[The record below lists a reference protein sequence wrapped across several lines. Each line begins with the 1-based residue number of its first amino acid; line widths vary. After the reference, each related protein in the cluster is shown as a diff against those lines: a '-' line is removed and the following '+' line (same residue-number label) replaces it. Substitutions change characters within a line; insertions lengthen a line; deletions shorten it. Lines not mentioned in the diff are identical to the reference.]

1 MATKRGENGLACQE
15 RNERKAS
22 RGTMGTVDEGK
33 RIAVLPFDGVG
44 RRAWGATTGTTAS
57 FKSFSHEKSVMKKT
71 IDPKWDEGRY
81 AQLDEMSRAASK
93 L

>member
-1 MATKRGENGLACQE
+1 MQVLA
-15 RNERKAS
+15 
-22 RGTMGTVDEGK
+22 
-33 RIAVLPFDGVG
+33 
-44 RRAWGATTGTTAS
+44 RAINPGFIEKWGATTGTTAS

-71 IDPKWDEGRY
+71 FDPKWDEGRY

>member
-1 MATKRGENGLACQE
+1 MHLSNPL
-15 RNERKAS
+15 
-22 RGTMGTVDEGK
+22 
-33 RIAVLPFDGVG
+33 LPFGGVG
-44 RRAWGATTGTTAS
+44 RSGMGSYHGHYS

-71 IDPKWDEGRY
+71 FDPKWDEGRY

>member
-1 MATKRGENGLACQE
+1 MLA
-15 RNERKAS
+15 RHLRVS
-22 RGTMGTVDEGK
+22 GTGSYHGHY
-33 RIAVLPFDGVG
+33 
-44 RRAWGATTGTTAS
+44 S

-71 IDPKWDEGRY
+71 FDPKWDEGRY